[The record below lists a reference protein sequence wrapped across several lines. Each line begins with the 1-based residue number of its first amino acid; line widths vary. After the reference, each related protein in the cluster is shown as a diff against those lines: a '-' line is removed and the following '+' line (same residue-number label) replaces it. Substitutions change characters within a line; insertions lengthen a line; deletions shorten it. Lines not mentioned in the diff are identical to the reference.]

1 MLLGVKDPESDN
13 RFALL
18 PEKHNPRR
26 ALLEPVLLTSNNSHV
41 DTFILVGNAWDVA
54 CDAHSS
60 SLEQAAWLRNRRR
73 ALATLEEMTDFV
85 LVGVAETDSDTFR
98 YALLPEFH
106 NPRRALLHPV
116 VLTSNNRRV
125 GDYVDFQLVGTAKN
139 VAPGH
144 DASAAAQAAWLRN
157 HRRTLP
163 VQPPSQRTRY
173 ALVTTTSPKPLSGR
187 DVELE
192 QGRTHVGEL
201 PPPLV
206 LPGGVYDCSYSAA
219 KDNACTAWIFYEKVP
234 RVDTPIPK
242 RRASYTAKTPKP
254 VLDPMSREERTSAN
268 SVMSLVID
276 SP

>member
-125 GDYVDFQLVGTAKN
+125 GDYVDFQLVGTAK
-139 VAPGH
+139 VKKPPLTKHPLPGVSYRPRLPRAAPLVVRPH
-144 DASAAAQAAWLRN
+144 PAAPSLSAALDSRR
-157 HRRTLP
+157 RRTS
-163 VQPPSQRTRY
+163 PP
-173 ALVTTTSPKPLSGR
+173 VTTPRPQPKQRGCATTAAPC
-187 DVELE
+187 
-192 QGRTHVGEL
+192 
-201 PPPLV
+201 P
-206 LPGGVYDCSYSAA
+206 CSLRRSALG
-219 KDNACTAWIFYEKVP
+219 T
-234 RVDTPIPK
+234 R
-242 RRASYTAKTPKP
+242 S
-254 VLDPMSREERTSAN
+254 
-268 SVMSLVID
+268 
-276 SP
+276 